1 MLSLKKK
8 LSKWD
13 DDNERADR
21 SKYGWADDR
30 DPIKVHLTNVRDM
43 KLEAKGSG
51 IMKGD
56 QKSIIILMTLAG
68 LILILSGI
76 NFINLNT
83 AQASQRAKEIGIRKA
98 LGSSKG
104 KLVLQ
109 FFIGGFHCLYHCICY
124 FSGFTGIIITCI
136 WQISEERNQ
145 GRRDSCLSLYFPHR
159 NLLCIFF
166 PELFRHYT
174 FPILN
179 LFRH

>member
-1 MLSLKKK
+1 
-8 LSKWD
+8 
-13 DDNERADR
+13 
-21 SKYGWADDR
+21 
-30 DPIKVHLTNVRDM
+30 M

-109 FFIGGFHCLYHCICY
+109 FLLEAFIVYITAFVISLVLLELLLPVYGKFLKKEIKVEGIHVYLYTFLIVVSFAFFRNY
-124 FSGFTGIIITCI
+124 SGIIPFNFKPIQTLKGNFARSRHGV
-136 WQISEERNQ
+136 WLRNAI
-145 GRRDSCLSLYFPHR
+145 LSLQLIISSF
-159 NLLCIFF
+159 LLS
-166 PELFRHYT
+166 PR
-174 FPILN
+174 
-179 LFRH
+179 